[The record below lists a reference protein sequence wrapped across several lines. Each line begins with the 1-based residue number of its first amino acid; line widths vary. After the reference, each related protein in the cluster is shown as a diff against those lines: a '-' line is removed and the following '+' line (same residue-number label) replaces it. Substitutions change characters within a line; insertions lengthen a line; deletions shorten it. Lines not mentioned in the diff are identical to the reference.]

1 MILTVLVVFLLYVI
15 AVFFWRYPAISVGRL
30 NGKNDCTHIL
40 VNRIFYYLVPISL
53 LSLIIGLRYDV
64 GVDYLAYKEIY
75 ETRFGGSF
83 DESWEKIEFLYAVI
97 SYCCY
102 KLGMPYYI
110 LFIIM
115 AFIPFYFYYKSFNR
129 FRYLFPLATYCLIAL
144 GILFWYFNIQRQA
157 TAFFILLY
165 SVNFVVKKQFW
176 IFLLYCLIAA
186 GFHVSSIYFIPCFLL
201 YFLPR
206 RQLFSPF
213 LLVFI
218 YIFTWIFSAHL
229 QHFLF
234 GMITPF
240 LSGRYATYLE
250 VMEKW
255 EMGGG
260 SGIGLLILHLV
271 DIILILNSSVLFWKY
286 KHERFDIYFRIYFI
300 GIIVSNIAGINMLLS
315 RLPFCFTSMKIIIA
329 SFFMFH
335 VLSMWRYNSSIC
347 TKLSFII
354 LTIFT
359 VLLLGANIM
368 NTPYNFV
375 FL

>member
-1 MILTVLVVFLLYVI
+1 MILTFFVLLLLY
-15 AVFFWRYPAISVGRL
+15 AVVLLFWKYPAISMERL
-30 NGKNDCTHIL
+30 SEYKEYGIIL
-40 VNRIFYYLVPISL
+40 NRVFLYLVPVSII
-53 LSLIIGLRYDV
+53 SLIIGLRYDV

-75 ETRFGGSF
+75 ETRFIGSF
-83 DESWEKIEFLYAVI
+83 EESWENIEFLYAII

-129 FRYLFPLATYCLIAL
+129 FRYLFPFATYCLIAL

-165 SVNFVVKKQFW
+165 SVNFIAKRKFW
-176 IFLLYCLIAA
+176 TFILYCLIAA
-186 GFHVSSIYFIPCFLL
+186 GFHISSLYFIPCFLL
-201 YFLPR
+201 YFFPWR
-206 RQLFSPF
+206 RLCSPLF
-213 LLVFI
+213 LVLV
-218 YIFTWIFSAHL
+218 YVLTWIFSGHL
-229 QHFLF
+229 QHLLF

-250 VMEKW
+250 VMDEW

-260 SGIGLLILHLV
+260 SGIGLFLLHLI
-271 DIILILNSSVLFWKY
+271 DIILIFNSSILFYKY
-286 KHERFDIYFRIYFI
+286 KQERFDIYFRIYFI
-300 GIIVSNIAGINMLLS
+300 GTIVANIAGINMLLS
-315 RLPFCFTSMKIIIA
+315 RLPFCFTSMKIIVA
-329 SFFMFH
+329 GFFMFH
-335 VLSMWRYNSSIC
+335 VLSIWQYPGAFKS
-347 TKLSFII
+347 KLSLVIFVF
-354 LTIFT
+354 FT
-359 VLLLGANIM
+359 VLLLGANIV